1 MRVVLDTN
9 ILVSALI
16 APAGNPA
23 AIYNAWEDG
32 KFTLLT
38 CANQLDE
45 LRATL
50 HKPRVAELVK
60 PYKAGRLVNQ
70 LRRLAENT
78 GPLPIVERS
87 PDPADDFLLAM
98 SEAGQADY
106 LVTGDKGGLLALE
119 SHQATQIVS
128 AREFAEF
135 LTLPAYCCGAPNG
148 ANDIHQGNVTL

>member
-1 MRVVLDTN
+1 M
-9 ILVSALI
+9 SALV

-38 CANQLDE
+38 CAHQLDE

-70 LRRLAENT
+70 IKKLAEDVD
-78 GPLPIVERS
+78 PLPSVIRS
-87 PDPADDFLLAM
+87 PIPRTIFCWPCPKRAKPIT
-98 SEAGQADY
+98 S
-106 LVTGDKGGLLALE
+106 
-119 SHQATQIVS
+119 
-128 AREFAEF
+128 
-135 LTLPAYCCGAPNG
+135 
-148 ANDIHQGNVTL
+148 